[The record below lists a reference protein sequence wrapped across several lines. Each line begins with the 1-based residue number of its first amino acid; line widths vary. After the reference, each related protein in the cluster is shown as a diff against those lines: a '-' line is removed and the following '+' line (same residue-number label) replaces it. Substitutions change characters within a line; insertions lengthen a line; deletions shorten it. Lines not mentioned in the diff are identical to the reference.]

1 LPDRPGA
8 PPPNDPAFAERISHA
23 AYPVLSSNY
32 DPSHLGP
39 LTIAAADMR
48 EQSPP

>member
-1 LPDRPGA
+1 MPL
-8 PPPNDPAFAERISHA
+8 PNDPAIAERISHA

-32 DPSHLGP
+32 DPSRLGP
-39 LTIAAADMR
+39 LTIAAAEVR